1 MNVSL
6 SPELQR
12 LIDEKVDSGA
22 YATPD
27 DVVTAALRL
36 LHERDALWHAHE
48 DTICKQVA
56 QGLDSLDA
64 GRGVTVSDTELFS
77 AARDAYRGG

>member
-1 MNVSL
+1 MRGLIQRNE
-6 SPELQR
+6 SPEKPGR
-12 LIDEKVDSGA
+12 F
-22 YATPD
+22 
-27 DVVTAALRL
+27 TAALRL